1 MDASDDETVDSLSD
15 SLRASLTKKS
25 SPAPDTKKKMFKM
38 KKENFKMKKQNSRL
52 TKISAMYDL
61 DGDGVLDEAEQ
72 AMRDRDVSGR
82 GYLTNEEIYAIVQEE
97 LGAKR
102 KAGHMKRLIGGLIC
116 FVVFLAMSNLATS
129 WASATL
135 ARDVKADGGGKDED
149 GELTNAPPSFKSAAT
164 GETLAAQSVGDV
176 FEAVQMTPE
185 ELDSR
190 RRLVLEEMEE
200 DPHSHAHRRLGTRC
214 HVMDNTGCNGNNKK
228 VTFDS
233 NIIPVDQ
240 FEVMQTKCASQRTVN
255 IKRTWGEGGNKNSR
269 NDCLC
274 AMGTSVVVKKKKG
287 KGKDKNKKD
296 KDKGGIKVKVKKDKG
311 KGGNKKG
318 KGKVRIVEKNEIVIF
333 EKQDGSKWH
342 ADCDGDRC
350 YVGGTT
356 FQGKRGDDC
365 LLDPNADEC
374 RSGLICESVSS
385 NGDIMEPSSFRGG
398 GRNNNRSSKYGTC
411 VDITRTSRTVIK
423 FQRSGGNCDYYNNW
437 DACDG
442 DYYCSPDDLSDYWG
456 SSITTRTVVS
466 SGNNVGDCT
475 NDKGSCAGGYSCTK
489 SPVNGSDRWFCMAGN
504 DNYDYETQFR
514 SSSTITTYSGSGI
527 GSCVR
532 YVGFGQTC
540 YSDYWCG
547 VGNTCQG
554 GVCVRGGNVVVR
566 TKPQGRPLYGN
577 EDCTNNRNGCAAGY
591 TCLPSTFN
599 GSDRWLCT

>member
-25 SPAPDTKKKMFKM
+25 SSAPDTKKKKRFKM
-38 KKENFKMKKQNSRL
+38 KKENSRL

-135 ARDVKADGGGKDED
+135 ARDVKAEDGGKDED
-149 GELTNAPPSFKSAAT
+149 GMQTKAPPSFKSAAT
-164 GETLAAQSVGDV
+164 GETLAAQSVGDTY
-176 FEAVQMTPE
+176 EAVQMTPD
-185 ELDSR
+185 ELDFR

-200 DPHSHAHRRLGTRC
+200 DPHSHAHRRLGTKC
-214 HVMDNTGCNGNNKK
+214 HVMDTRGCNGNNKK

-233 NIIPVDQ
+233 NMIPVEQ
-240 FEVMQTKCASQRTVN
+240 FEVMQSKCASQRTVN

-287 KGKDKNKKD
+287 KDKNKKD
-296 KDKGGIKVKVKKDKG
+296 KDKG

-318 KGKVRIVEKNEIVIF
+318 KGKIKVRTVEKNEIVIF
-333 EKQDGSKWH
+333 EKQDGSRWH
-342 ADCDGDRC
+342 ADCDGDEC

-365 LLDPNADEC
+365 LIEGDEC
-374 RSGLICESVSS
+374 RSGLICESTT
-385 NGDIMEPSSFRGG
+385 GDVMEPSSFRGG
-398 GRNNNRSSKYGTC
+398 GRNNKRSRYGKC
-411 VDITRTSRTVIK
+411 ADITRTSKTVTK
-423 FQRSGGNCDYYNNW
+423 FQRSGGNCDYYNKW

-442 DYYCSPDDLSDYWG
+442 DFYCEPEDLTDYWG
-456 SSITTRTVVS
+456 SSITTRTVS
-466 SGNNVGDCT
+466 RGHNVGDCT
-475 NDKGSCAGGYSCTK
+475 NDQGSCALGYSCTK
-489 SPVNGSDRWFCMAGN
+489 SPVNGSDRWFCMAG
-504 DNYDYETQFR
+504 DDSYDYEMQYR
-514 SSSTITTYSGSGI
+514 SSSTITRYSGSGV

-532 YVGFGQTC
+532 YVGFGQSC

-547 VGNTCQG
+547 AGNTCQG

-566 TKPQGRPLYGN
+566 TQTQGRPLYGN